1 MSSCDIFSS
10 IFSATAKDASLW
22 KTEIGWL
29 KSFIG
34 DFKKESSGVWQPI
47 VIKKDKSGPVE
58 YGKLLSAPYNS
69 DDTKIAPCDCKANPV
84 RGARNIQKK
93 YIIFGE
99 DIAIEPEDGIFC
111 NYCELIRTE
120 EPKYNNCTVS
130 INYKPKEP
138 GVPSAVLTW
147 PINDQGEPQEPQVF
161 TPPCCEGGC
170 DTRALTDDLAPKIP
184 YLYTNYHTKFRDF
197 KYHQQFPAITN
208 PGLGYEKF
216 AKYNAQYN
224 NMTVSNMSLNIDWT
238 LEPRLGEIPVPGT
251 NTDTYHL
258 NIYSH
263 KKSYKNYLMSNKT
276 CGNFILTQVNAS
288 TSIAELQST
297 KMFRISGINMGSGVK
312 DYNGTLDTIIPPIDK
327 FTIPYGIKDNT
338 HWNIFLKQ
346 PFYKEGGLWKWN
358 ISSGILGW
366 YRYYDKDRFNDT
378 RPIPGVDLYISE
390 GDVFYATNDGPEP
403 NATAGGNGN
412 CEAKVCPSGLKLSN
426 YTLIEGGGEITV
438 LPSGSEFIYISCNL
452 YDKVYSIMNKI
463 TTIYKNNSDLPNLKY
478 KDLLSMAAILA
489 TGPQFDGITVDLFS
503 AKPSYNEDQ
512 KIEFMTTINKR
523 PDGPKE
529 PIKLASI
536 NAYLAATPK
545 IDTYGRDSNT
555 LNKLTN
561 KLMVSYN
568 DLNIITDS
576 TGLVNTLMHK
586 YGGYLWLGPKSEGT
600 ITINKKVNAHIGID
614 INFEPVVKKSDTY
627 NIMSGPVKKLTCD
640 SVIKGNT
647 KIFGYDQNFKIGSA
661 SIRSQ
666 ILDTKPAYNTICEGN
681 PPRSTIYSIVNTM
694 SIYANKERVFSESIG
709 ESSTRFVDVY
719 SRFPSVSS
727 TFPAVSVPD
736 FSELVT
742 QTDEYFDD
750 GVYSVANDKQLR
762 LYRRYNAL
770 AAHPAIDLVAF
781 HQDGGFF
788 YDSILLNK
796 YPGTG
801 TVAFIKGY
809 THSKSKS
816 EPKITFSTYDVGLK
830 IYDIELYKLRDP
842 DNMSCNTMPIDQSCK
857 CWNLEIVNGYP
868 FKCGDGGFQ
877 IETPNLYTPFLSTA
891 SNPATAYGGYPES
904 KVKEL
909 LGDFTIPEHPA
920 PMQKLNNAD
929 RSVTLSNVKGCKYTA
944 SINLSTYINAT
955 WQIRLPEWDTDSADI
970 WVSFSEQ
977 DSFYG
982 SRNGTKIT
990 INGTEIH
997 ANSQVNLGKI
1007 GRNLTILVTNI
1018 FLDKVFGDLHPNLY
1032 HPNIFP
1038 CSNERSNTV
1047 IGGTPTR
1054 TINVIFGVIPENTK
1068 VVFSLPP
1075 IQSIGTFK
1083 LGTFDPNSGLID
1095 DSDNGSALTLKNNG
1109 MFNFR
1114 YDDRLFTNDVSY
1126 DSSHKTYFG
1135 EIDIKRALKHNSLL
1149 DLLSHSKKTRLYVK
1163 LNNSWYEY
1171 GDHRAFGYYNPN
1183 EEKQYCGWP
1192 TVFSEYHLTPN
1203 ENIIGNIIPAIPK
1216 VPLEY
1221 IYMPF
1226 TNKTKKANI
1235 TDKTYPILD
1244 LFFIRDKDLKNT
1256 IYIEGSRAYFA
1267 LVHKDDFFTN
1277 EDFFSYLDEQYVNYD
1292 LGVKSMD
1299 MPIILSNKNT
1309 IGTKDSDAF
1318 KSTFYNSIIE
1328 KSVTVNL
1335 LTFASG
1341 SINLPIVSDIY
1352 NNIFT
1357 KLKLKDDIDISFGT
1371 LHIRDSDS
1379 TNYINL
1385 TAFATVPLQN
1395 STSLDSLIDITSGQD
1410 KNVLSKII
1418 NLQNYASSK
1427 WSDRYYFSS
1436 YDILNS
1442 QIIENQI
1449 RQVYNPY
1456 IYANTLSQL
1465 ISNNLYESDYS
1476 IGPTGNSILKSS
1488 ANWHI
1493 SMYSGYN
1500 PPITH
1505 TANIKLTGIK
1515 MNHYIHRPF
1524 SLGRNDRYTNSASK
1538 FNLFKNENG
1547 LIDIN
1552 ILDSNSTL
1560 DNSLINKLRLK
1571 ENNQNYE
1578 YGVLRISGVYRP
1590 TYIGPPTGLLADK
1603 MKLFIDLDP
1612 KFLLKPVPIS
1622 PNASIVYS
1630 DTFVINNPYDVF
1642 AGPIISSNINQNI
1655 DLSECEKLIF
1665 PNVGVPP
1672 SIDSST
1678 IFNWGK
1684 FSKETTFGEPYG
1696 SYAILCDKDTG
1707 TECSKGTLSITP
1719 VGSLTVRSRFYNYTY
1734 QYANIGDLGDSIE
1747 IGLSVDAGLY
1757 NSLGNTGSMP
1767 YISRASFSNTPI
1779 IPNAN
1784 LLGNTQCIN
1793 GQTSIPAQY
1802 DFAVWDGIFQTEIAN
1817 NLINRLNIDIW
1828 ANELIFRTLYGS
1840 REKIGFN
1847 NISKKSSSNLINRDS
1862 IINDLVNKNKASL
1875 ESLYDSIP
1883 MDYDS
1888 SATPNNLKLS
1898 GNIRILGKGAVGD
1911 SIKFYFNDELFTI
1924 KISEKEEAVIAE
1936 CPEIGAKG
1944 LLYEKVIKT
1953 TSFFVRVA
1961 GEGASSI
1968 IGDNV
1973 TENIIG
1979 SCRTAGSSSVSAS
1992 CVCGG
1997 GGETFPPYTQ
2007 KLVPACYPVGCYVG
2021 CADIVNDFYPG
2032 PLPGSFPTFS
2042 IPPCSAF
2049 PIKEKNSNNSNGPID
2064 DGWTRYG
2071 ISNGFN
2077 APVGAETIGFECGN
2091 WSASVGKGTSC
2102 CTDSSGEKL
2111 NNGRSIVTY
2120 RIKDC
2125 HYDFTLKGVIENSI
2139 HKSTSL
2145 NFVYPTPNS
2154 CPTLPELPVDRS
2166 PVAGRL
2172 CQCDDLTE
2180 GFYGP
2185 IGKGCP
2191 MDYFPLFVNCEL
2203 YAQKCSDPAWLE
2215 DCEFSNYA
2223 VSTPPWGD
2231 GGGGCCKQLCGG
2243 SQFPPRVCGCEY
2255 ISEEMQG
2262 SEGWS
2267 INSSSSPGI
2276 QYEVVETTT
2285 ITSSPSAYTAAC
2297 DKFIANIIYDN
2308 TELRINL
2315 GSAQTKNGVVIY
2327 NGGNCSKKD
2336 IRECPKLKIVF
2347 PDGTYTAYH
2356 IQDSTCTE
2364 CKHQKNII
2372 EVTESPTFD
2381 LITETRYCILGTF
2394 SYVIPLEA
2402 NRTAGFPCG
2411 TIANTTHSNGYT
2423 PFTTPPGQQHF
2434 ISSRIR
2440 QCGSP
2445 LDNYQIGGTSYSAWY
2460 YFLPSPVIAKEGLQK
2475 PDKSS
2480 CSSIPYISD
2489 AVLVGA
2495 SDVMSNG
2502 TSAQAAINAWKSNMN
2517 EAYLTKSFCFNG
2529 EIKTDDIIEG
2539 PIPGSCSLKFAEV
2552 SWPVW
2557 AVRTKRSLEEGFS
2570 WKYDSEVSQ
2579 TSANAIVAY
2588 VSYSYKRPVNIHDKF
2603 IEKFADE
2610 EVRSTCASFFGA
2622 APKNNGCPGVYYNM
2636 KEIFKSTESIDSNC
2650 ISSPTCY
2657 DSSKGCAP
2665 NYYCCGEGLI
2675 TGG

>member
-10 IFSATAKDASLW
+10 TFSATAKDSSLW

-34 DFKKESSGVWQPI
+34 EFKKESSGVWQPI
-47 VIKKDKSGPVE
+47 VIKQDKSGPVE

-69 DDTKIAPCDCKANPV
+69 NDTNIAPCQCKANPV

-138 GVPSAVLTW
+138 GVPNAVLTW
-147 PINDQGEPQEPQVF
+147 PINDQGNPQVF

-197 KYHQQFPAITN
+197 KYHQQFPSITN

-216 AKYNAQYN
+216 AKYNGTYN
-224 NMTVSNMSLNIDWT
+224 NVTINNMSLNIDWT
-238 LEPRLGEIPVPGT
+238 LEPRLGEIPAPST

-263 KKSYKNYLMSNKT
+263 KKSYKNYLISNKT
-276 CGNFILTQVNAS
+276 CGNFILTQVNTS
-288 TSIAELQST
+288 TSIAALQST
-297 KMFRISGINMGSGVK
+297 KMVRISGINMGSGVK
-312 DYNGTLDTIIPPIDK
+312 EYNGTLDTVIPPVDK

-346 PFYKEGGLWKWN
+346 PFNKEGGLWKWN

-366 YRYYDKDRFNDT
+366 YRYYDKDRLNDV

-403 NATAGGNGN
+403 NAIAGGDGN
-412 CEAKVCPSGLKLSN
+412 CEPKVCPSGLKLSN

-463 TTIYKNNSDLPNLKY
+463 TTIYKNNTDLPNLKY

-523 PDGPKE
+523 PDAPKE

-536 NAYLAATPK
+536 NAYLAETPK

-586 YGGYLWLGPKSEGT
+586 YGGYLWLGPKSQGT

-647 KIFGYDQNFKIGSA
+647 KIFGYDQNFKIGNA

-681 PPRSTIYSIVNTM
+681 PPRSTVYSIVNTM

-709 ESSTRFVDVY
+709 ESSTRFVDAY

-801 TVAFIKGY
+801 TVAFIKGH

-816 EPKITFSTYDVGLK
+816 EPQITFSTYDVGLK

-842 DNMSCNTMPIDQSCK
+842 NNMSCNTMPIDQSCK

-909 LGDFTIPEHPA
+909 LGDFTIPGHPA

-929 RSVTLSNVKGCKYTA
+929 RSITLNNVKGCKYTA
-944 SINLSTYINAT
+944 SITLSTYINAT
-955 WQIRLPEWDTDSADI
+955 WQIRLPDWDTDSADI

-1018 FLDKVFGDLHPNLY
+1018 FLDTVFGDLHPNLY

-1038 CSNERSNTV
+1038 CSYERSISV

-1054 TINVIFGVIPENTK
+1054 TINVTFGVIPENTK

-1083 LGTFDPNSGLID
+1083 VATFDPNSGLIE
-1095 DSDNGSALTLKNNG
+1095 NTNEGSCLTLKNNG

-1114 YDDRLFTNDVSY
+1114 YDDRLFTNSVSY
-1126 DSSHKTYFG
+1126 DTQHKVYFG
-1135 EIDIKRALKHNSLL
+1135 EIDISRALKHNGLL
-1149 DLLSHSKKTRLYVK
+1149 DLLSHSKKTRLYIK
-1163 LNNSWYEY
+1163 HNNSWYEY

-1192 TVFSEYHLTPN
+1192 TTFSEYRLTHT
-1203 ENIIGNIIPAIPK
+1203 ENTIGNIIPAIPK

-1221 IYMPF
+1221 VYMPF
-1226 TNKTKKANI
+1226 VNKTKKTNI
-1235 TDKTYPILD
+1235 GDKTYPILD
-1244 LFFIRDKDLKNT
+1244 LFFIRDRTAKNT

-1267 LVHKDDFFTN
+1267 LINKN
-1277 EDFFSYLDEQYVNYD
+1277 DFFSNEDLLSYSDDQYVNYD
-1292 LGVKSMD
+1292 LGVQPMSMSV
-1299 MPIILSNKNT
+1299 ILTNKNT
-1309 IGTKDSDAF
+1309 TDTKDSDAF
-1318 KSTFYNSIIE
+1318 ESTFYNTIIE
-1328 KSVTVNL
+1328 KSITVNL
-1335 LTFASG
+1335 LIFTTG
-1341 SINLPIVSDIY
+1341 SINLPIANDIY

-1357 KLKLKDDIDISFGT
+1357 KLKLKKDIDIPFGT
-1371 LHIRDSDS
+1371 LHINTQDS
-1379 TNYINL
+1379 NLINL
-1385 TAFATVPLQN
+1385 TAFATVPIEN
-1395 STSLDSLIDITSGQD
+1395 STNLNTLININSGKDQTSS
-1410 KNVLSKII
+1410 SKTI
-1418 NLQNYASSK
+1418 NLQNYVSSK
-1427 WSDRYYFSS
+1427 WSDKYYFSS

-1442 QIIENQI
+1442 QFIENQI
-1449 RQVYNPY
+1449 KKVYNPY
-1456 IYANTLSQL
+1456 IYSNTLSQL

-1476 IGPTGNSILKSS
+1476 IGPTGNSILKAS

-1500 PPITH
+1500 PPVTH
-1505 TANIKLTGIK
+1505 TTNIKLTGIK

-1524 SLGRNDRYTNSASK
+1524 SLGRNDRYPNSASK

-1552 ILDSNSTL
+1552 ILDSNSVLEDTL
-1560 DNSLINKLRLK
+1560 IDKLKLKDNDK
-1571 ENNQNYE
+1571 NYD

-1590 TYIGPPTGLLADK
+1590 TYISPPTGLRSDK
-1603 MKLFIDLDP
+1603 IKLFIDLDP

-1642 AGPIISSNINQNI
+1642 AGASISTNIDQNV

-1665 PNVGVPP
+1665 PNIGIPP

-1684 FSKETTFGEPYG
+1684 FSKETTFGEPYAFY
-1696 SYAILCDKDTG
+1696 SILCDKDTG
-1707 TECSKGTLSITP
+1707 TECSKGILSITQ
-1719 VGSLTVRSRFYNYTY
+1719 VGSLAIRSRFHNYTY
-1734 QYANIGDLGDSIE
+1734 QYANIGVLGDSIE

-1757 NSLGNTGSMP
+1757 NSLGNTGSIP

-1779 IPNAN
+1779 IPNSN
-1784 LLGNTQCIN
+1784 LLGNTQCMN

-1802 DFAVWDGIFQTEIAN
+1802 DFTVWDGVFQTEIAN
-1817 NLINRLNIDIW
+1817 NLVDRLNIDIW

-1840 REKIGFN
+1840 REKIGLN
-1847 NISKKSSSNLINRDS
+1847 NISKKSSSNVINRDS

-1924 KISEKEEAVIAE
+1924 KISETEEAVIAE

-1944 LLYEKVIKT
+1944 LLYEKFIKT
-1953 TSFFVRVA
+1953 TSFFLREA
-1961 GEGASSI
+1961 GTEASSI

-1973 TENIIG
+1973 TENIVG
-1979 SCRTAGSSSVSAS
+1979 SCRTASSSSVSAQ
-1992 CVCGG
+1992 CVCDGNGDGG
-1997 GGETFPPYTQ
+1997 YTQ
-2007 KLVPACYPVGCYVG
+2007 NLIPMCFPAGCYVG
-2021 CADIVNDFYPG
+2021 CADTVNDFYPG

-2049 PIKEKNSNNSNGPID
+2049 PIKEKNSNNSDGPID

-2071 ISNGFN
+2071 ISTGFN
-2077 APVGAETIGFECGN
+2077 APVGVETIGFECGN

-2102 CTDSSGEKL
+2102 CTDSSGEQL

-2145 NFVYPTPNS
+2145 NFVNPSPIGCNSFPTQI
-2154 CPTLPELPVDRS
+2154 VDDS
-2166 PVAGRL
+2166 PVAPRL
-2172 CQCDDLTE
+2172 CDCNNPDGDCSIYPN
-2180 GFYGP
+2180 GVPF
-2185 IGKGCP
+2185 
-2191 MDYFPLFVNCEL
+2191 FNCEL
-2203 YAQKCSDPAWLE
+2203 AAEKCTDPEWGE
-2215 DCEFSNYA
+2215 DCTFGPYNA
-2223 VSTPPWGD
+2223 GGD
-2231 GGGGCCKQLCGG
+2231 GGCCQKFCQGSSFAPRECLCLW
-2243 SQFPPRVCGCEY
+2243 
-2255 ISEEMQG
+2255 IDSEIQG
-2262 SEGWS
+2262 SEEYVVTG
-2267 INSSSSPGI
+2267 SSTPGTKW
-2276 QYEVVETTT
+2276 EVVETNTVT
-2285 ITSSPSAYTAAC
+2285 PSPSAYTAGC

-2336 IRECPKLKIVF
+2336 IRECPKIKIVF

-2372 EVTESPTFD
+2372 EITESPTFD
-2381 LITETRYCILGTF
+2381 LITETRYCILGTY
-2394 SYVIPLEA
+2394 SYIVPMGA
-2402 NRTAGFPCG
+2402 NLTTGFPCG
-2411 TIANTTHSNGYT
+2411 DKANTITSNGYV
-2423 PFTTPPGQQHF
+2423 PNTTLPGQPHY

-2440 QCGSP
+2440 TCGKP
-2445 LDNYQIGGTSYSAWY
+2445 LDSYNIGSTSYSAWY
-2460 YFLPSPVIAKEGLQK
+2460 YFLPSPITAKEGLQK
-2475 PDKSS
+2475 PDKSQ
-2480 CSSIPYISD
+2480 CSTVPYISN
-2489 AVLVGA
+2489 AALVYA
-2495 SDVMSNG
+2495 NLYMSN
-2502 TSAQAAINAWKSNMN
+2502 SEAKDAAINGWKSTMS
-2517 EAYLTKSFCFNG
+2517 EVFLGKSFCFNSDVK
-2529 EIKTDDIIEG
+2529 IDDIIEG
-2539 PIPGSCSLKFAEV
+2539 AVPGTCNLKFAEV

-2557 AVRTKRSLEEGFS
+2557 AVRNKRSLNGDFG
-2570 WKYDSEVSQ
+2570 WDYDSEVSE

-2588 VSYSYKRPVNIHDKF
+2588 ISYKYKRPVSITDKF

-2610 EVRSTCASFFGA
+2610 EVRSTCSTFFGS
-2622 APKNNGCPGVYYNM
+2622 APKNHGCPGIGYNM
-2636 KEIFKSTESIDSNC
+2636 KEIYKSTESRDSNC
-2650 ISSPTCY
+2650 ISNPTCY
-2657 DSSKGCAP
+2657 DTTKGCASD
-2665 NYYCCGEGLI
+2665 YYCCQYKGNNGEDLI
-2675 TGG
+2675 SGG